1 MNVINVMKH
10 MIERGGHMGINK
22 CIVNIVSILLV
33 ADLGATPFKSETITT
48 NEVYKKIILVDD
60 ARGCVEAGDSSHS
73 YVESQM
79 HAQYKLQLASYL
91 AYCYMRK
98 DARNEFKW
106 HTQGSVKS
114 ITLEPEGWTD
124 FPRAI
129 SDFDFEYRGYK
140 CSEYDVIVIPFVVR
154 NPKCERSLEE
164 VVCKFRHKD
173 EFVFALY
180 VNLNVTSVSCDFIED
195 SHCAKLLTRIAR
207 FPFLNADESRRQWNI
222 VNNGGKRLRLVP

>member
-1 MNVINVMKH
+1 
-10 MIERGGHMGINK
+10 MIERGAHMDIDK
-22 CIVNIVSILLV
+22 YILNIVSILLV
-33 ADLGATPFKSETITT
+33 FDLGATPFKSETITT
-48 NEVYKKIILVDD
+48 NEVYKKIVLEDD
-60 ARGCVEAGDSSHS
+60 SRGCVSAGVSSYS

-79 HAQYKLQLASYL
+79 HTQYKLQLASHL

-106 HTQGSVKS
+106 NTQGGVIS

-129 SDFDFEYRGYK
+129 ADFDFEYRGHK
-140 CSEYDVIVIPFVVR
+140 CSEYDVTVIPFVVR
-154 NPKCERSLEE
+154 NPECERSLEE
-164 VVCKFRHKD
+164 VVCKFHHKD

-195 SHCAKLLTRIAR
+195 SHCAMLLTRIAR
-207 FPFLNADESRRQWNI
+207 FPFLNEDESRRQWNI
-222 VNNGGKRLRLVP
+222 VRNGGKRFRLVP